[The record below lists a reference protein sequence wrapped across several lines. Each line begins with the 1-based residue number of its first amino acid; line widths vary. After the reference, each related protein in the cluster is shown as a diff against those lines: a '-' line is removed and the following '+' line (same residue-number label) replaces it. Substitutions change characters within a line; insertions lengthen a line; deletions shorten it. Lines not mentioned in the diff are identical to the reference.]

1 MMLMIRIV
9 TWCAAVFLVP
19 AIAVAAPLMYVP
31 TGGSNEVI
39 VIDAAQDRITGRIGK
54 LENAHGLAATP
65 DGRTLVAG
73 SMQAAAQGDTALATK
88 PTQVSEEEHKQHH
101 ASQVSPA
108 TTSSFLSIVN
118 VEGERVVRRIPVAGL
133 THHTAI
139 SPDGHVAVAVH
150 SGAGM
155 ISLVDMETLAVF
167 KTLKT
172 GAAPNYAVFSKD
184 GRRLYVSNSGAHT
197 VSEIDTAQWRILR
210 ELPGGKKPEHLT
222 LSGDGKTLY
231 IAAVDGAEVSALDL
245 GEGALKKTYSTGKG
259 PHGLALSDD
268 GRWLFASGLEDGTLV
283 RWDLATGTSHKIDLK
298 PAPYHVEY
306 VAAVKKLYVSSRIE
320 PKIWVIDPRD
330 MAVLSVIELGAGA
343 VGHQMVVR

>member
-1 MMLMIRIV
+1 MILVTRIGMWLV
-9 TWCAAVFLVP
+9 AMFLLP
-19 AIAVAAPLMYVP
+19 SIAVAVPLMYVP

-39 VIDAAQDRITGRIGK
+39 VIDAAEDRIVGRIGE

-65 DGRTLVAG
+65 DGRYLVAG
-73 SMQAAAQGDTALATK
+73 SMQAAPPGDAAVAAK
-88 PTQVSEEEHKQHH
+88 PVQIGEEEHRQHH
-101 ASQVSPA
+101 APQASPA
-108 TTSSFLSIVN
+108 AASSFLSIVDI
-118 VEGERVVRRIPVAGL
+118 EGARVIRRIPVAGL
-133 THHTAI
+133 THHTAV

-167 KTLKT
+167 KTLNT

-210 ELPGGKKPEHLT
+210 ELPGGRKPEHLT
-222 LSGDGKTLY
+222 LPGNGKTLY
-231 IAAVDGAEVSALDL
+231 VAAVDGAEVSALDL
-245 GEGALKKTYSTGKG
+245 AAGTLKTSYATGKG
-259 PHGLALSDD
+259 PHGLAISDD
-268 GRWLFASGLEDGTLV
+268 GRWLFVSGLEDGTLV
-283 RWDLATGTSHKIDLK
+283 RWDLAAGTSDKIDLK

-306 VAAVKKLYVSSRIE
+306 VAAVKKLYVSSRLE
-320 PKIWVIDPRD
+320 PKIWVIDPQD
-330 MAVLSVIELGAGA
+330 MAVRGVIELGAGA

>member
-1 MMLMIRIV
+1 MIPMIRV
-9 TWCAAVFLVP
+9 ATWLAAMFLLP
-19 AIAVAAPLMYVP
+19 ASAVAAPLMYVP

-39 VIDAAQDRITGRIGK
+39 VIDAAQDRITGRIGE

-73 SMQAAAQGDTALATK
+73 SMQAAVQGDTALAAK
-88 PTQVSEEEHKQHH
+88 PAQVSEEEHKQHH
-101 ASQVSPA
+101 APQVSPA
-108 TTSSFLSIVN
+108 TTSSFLSIVD
-118 VEGERVVRRIPVAGL
+118 VEDARVIRRIPVAGL
-133 THHTAI
+133 THHTAV

-231 IAAVDGAEVSALDL
+231 VAAVDGAEVSALDL

-283 RWDLATGTSHKIDLK
+283 RWDLATGASHKVDLK

-320 PKIWVIDPRD
+320 PKIWVIEPRD
-330 MAVLSVIELGAGA
+330 MAVLGVIELGTGA